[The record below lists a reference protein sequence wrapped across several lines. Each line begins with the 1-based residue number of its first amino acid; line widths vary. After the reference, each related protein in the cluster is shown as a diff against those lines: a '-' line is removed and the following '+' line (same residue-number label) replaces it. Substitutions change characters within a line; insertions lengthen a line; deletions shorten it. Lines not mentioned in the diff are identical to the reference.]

1 MYSPRLQAKLDAM
14 EREAELLGVT
24 IDFKRL
30 AHKKKTGRLNR
41 LPPMSLPPISPQHSD
56 TSGESPFTVGSERSI
71 SPCNSMVEGLSP
83 SSMEKNNHLFAPINH
98 FAIASQ
104 GIPQICPIDSS
115 FSTPRPVVY
124 KSIRVKN
131 PANSEDFATSLNI
144 GNDAKKIY
152 FSTPGCSK
160 NAGLPLIFK
169 DLTKGEILN

>member
-14 EREAELLGVT
+14 EREAESLGVT

-41 LPPMSLPPISPQHSD
+41 LPPISPQRSD
-56 TSGESPFTVGSERSI
+56 TSRESPFTVGSERSI
-71 SPCNSMVEGLSP
+71 SPCNSIVESINP

-98 FAIASQ
+98 LATASQ

-115 FSTPRPVVY
+115 FSTPRPVAY
-124 KSIRVKN
+124 KSIRLKN
-131 PANSEDFATSLNI
+131 SANSEDFATSLNI
-144 GNDAKKIY
+144 GNDAKKIF

-169 DLTKGEILN
+169 ELTKGEIYD